1 MTNFEWM
8 LENDKD
14 LVKSL
19 ILGNPLA
26 KESGKL
32 TTCSCMSCTRCDWY
46 EECGDYD
53 YNYLRKWLDE
63 EYKEPS
69 FYDDWEIDDKI
80 EVSNDKII
88 WVKRHFAGIDAN
100 GDILVWSDG
109 STSWTTIS
117 KSSWHYARKTE
128 E

>member
-1 MTNFEWM
+1 MIDNW
-8 LENDKD
+8 
-14 LVKSL
+14 S
-19 ILGNPLA
+19 
-26 KESGKL
+26 
-32 TTCSCMSCTRCDWY
+32 
-46 EECGDYD
+46 
-53 YNYLRKWLDE
+53 LDE
-63 EYKEPS
+63 R
-69 FYDDWEIDDKI
+69 I